1 MALTTGLARKFVRVF
16 PSDDTEKPEQI
27 SWATQYV
34 QASLCT
40 CIRAAVLQVLEVLL
54 LLTLDKDTEISTF
67 SCLPHKQP

>member
-34 QASLCT
+34 QASLCSY
-40 CIRAAVLQVLEVLL
+40 IRAAVLQVLEVLR

-67 SCLPHKQP
+67 SRLPLKQP